1 MCTKVDKGQ
10 ECGKL
15 EGGVLINLMF
25 SYCASWAVFRVFL
38 MFSLWSPSGLWR
50 GISFNGFSC
59 VCMRAWRAVMIDDE
73 MDEDQTRGMES

>member
-1 MCTKVDKGQ
+1 MCTRVDKGQ

-25 SYCASWAVFRVFL
+25 SCCASWAVFRGFL
-38 MFSLWSPSGLWR
+38 MFPLRSPSGLWR

-59 VCMRAWRAVMIDDE
+59 V
-73 MDEDQTRGMES
+73 

>member
-1 MCTKVDKGQ
+1 MWKTRGWGVDKFDVFLL
-10 ECGKL
+10 CVM
-15 EGGVLINLMF
+15 GGVPG
-25 SYCASWAVFRVFL
+25 L